1 MDTTG
6 WNLTPADIRH
16 CHYDGHDVL
25 QNISKDE
32 EQRCSRIAIAT
43 SAFAKLPGAP
53 PQVLGGKPQ
62 VRPVSAE
69 SRIPAPTRITRTRR
83 AGPDTRAEMHPKS
96 SGRCAACLSAIVCC
110 CRKFV
115 CVPVGKVLI
124 SELMSHYGVDAVM
137 CSLSGKS
144 YSHIIAMVPDAAN
157 VTAASISRT
166 IVDGACMHARAQSSS
181 SLHRTCAG
189 RLRLPDQDWAACVP
203 EFLPAHA
210 PAPASAPPSRNP
222 EY

>member
-1 MDTTG
+1 METTG

-69 SRIPAPTRITRTRR
+69 SCTPAPTRITRTRR

-96 SGRCAACLSAIVCC
+96 SGLLVCDCVLLSHVCLCTCGQGAHLRADVALRRGRRDVLAVRKELLSHNCHGARRRARH
-110 CRKFV
+110 CRKHQQDHSRRRV
-115 CVPVGKVLI
+115 HACT
-124 SELMSHYGVDAVM
+124 
-137 CSLSGKS
+137 CSKQL
-144 YSHIIAMVPDAAN
+144 
-157 VTAASISRT
+157 
-166 IVDGACMHARAQSSS
+166 
-181 SLHRTCAG
+181 
-189 RLRLPDQDWAACVP
+189 
-203 EFLPAHA
+203 E
-210 PAPASAPPSRNP
+210 SA
-222 EY
+222 